1 LIDLGVQRAQLEHG
15 IAIFTGR
22 APADLTI
29 PPGLL
34 TAPPPPVPVGVP
46 SELLERRPDIA
57 ASERRVAAANEQIG
71 IAMSAFYPNV
81 TLSATGGFESISIA
95 SWFSLPS
102 RIWSVGPTLAQTLF
116 DAGRRKAVVAEG
128 QAAYDATVATYRQT
142 VLDAFQQVEDN
153 LAALR
158 ILEQEQAKVQ
168 ETIQSA
174 TRALTVST
182 AQYRAGTT
190 TYLTV
195 INE

>member
-1 LIDLGVQRAQLEHG
+1 
-15 IAIFTGR
+15 
-22 APADLTI
+22 
-29 PPGLL
+29 
-34 TAPPPPVPVGVP
+34 
-46 SELLERRPDIA
+46 
-57 ASERRVAAANEQIG
+57 
-71 IAMSAFYPNV
+71 M
-81 TLSATGGFESISIA
+81 
-95 SWFSLPS
+95 
-102 RIWSVGPTLAQTLF
+102 
-116 DAGRRKAVVAEG
+116 VAEE

-174 TRALTVST
+174 NRALNVST

-195 INE
+195 ITEQAALLDAQDTATQVLTRRLSSSVLLIQALGGGWDTSKVPEIEKVSTSAN

>member
-1 LIDLGVQRAQLEHG
+1 
-15 IAIFTGR
+15 
-22 APADLTI
+22 
-29 PPGLL
+29 
-34 TAPPPPVPVGVP
+34 
-46 SELLERRPDIA
+46 
-57 ASERRVAAANEQIG
+57 
-71 IAMSAFYPNV
+71 M
-81 TLSATGGFESISIA
+81 
-95 SWFSLPS
+95 
-102 RIWSVGPTLAQTLF
+102 
-116 DAGRRKAVVAEG
+116 VAEE

-174 TRALTVST
+174 NRALNVST

-195 INE
+195 INEQAALLTAEDTATQVLTRRLTSSVLLIQALGGGWDTSKVPEIEKASTSAN